1 MNAQSNGHILPG
13 MNEREQVEQTADRL
27 RDQLLLTLRELE
39 RRREQVRA
47 WGPQLRRL
55 MVEHREALLVAGAG
69 SLVLAGVGVALSRLR
84 SRSRQRH
91 IWERRRKA
99 LAFFWS
105 KPEQVM
111 QAEAPFLVQVG
122 QRFILSFA
130 SAAVSVLARRLVESI
145 NTTPQERP
153 ALPKASA

>member
-1 MNAQSNGHILPG
+1 MNPQGNGHILPG
-13 MNEREQVEQTADRL
+13 MDEREQVEQTADRL
-27 RDQLLLTLRELE
+27 RAQLLLTLQELE

-55 MVEHREALLVAGAG
+55 VVEHRQELLVAGAG
-69 SLVLAGVGVALSRLR
+69 SLVLAGVGVLVGRLR
-84 SRSRQRH
+84 SRQRQRR

-105 KPEQVM
+105 RPEQVM

-122 QRFILSFA
+122 QRFVLSFA
-130 SAAVSVLARRLVESI
+130 SAAVSVLARRLVESL
-145 NTTPQERP
+145 NTAPQERP
-153 ALPKASA
+153 ALPSASA

>member
-1 MNAQSNGHILPG
+1 MSPQSNGHILPG

-27 RDQLLLTLRELE
+27 RDQLLLTLQELE
-39 RRREQVRA
+39 RRREQVRS
-47 WGPQLRRL
+47 WGPQVRRL
-55 MVEHREALLVAGAG
+55 VVEHRQSLLVAAAG
-69 SLVLAGVGVALSRLR
+69 SLVLAGVGVALGRLR
-84 SRSRQRH
+84 SRYRQRH

-99 LAFFWS
+99 LSFFWQ

-122 QRFILSFA
+122 QRFVLSFA

-145 NTTPQERP
+145 NTGPQERP